1 VDAGSQRRQ
10 GYAGRG
16 KSGMTISEILE
27 RKGVREVFIC
37 SNKKQNSN
45 LLTPGGGQARSRSK

>member
-1 VDAGSQRRQ
+1 
-10 GYAGRG
+10 
-16 KSGMTISEILE
+16 MTISEILE